1 MEKTTASASADA
13 FIDQHPEV
21 LDSNIMLTH
30 YSAGLL
36 FSDRAAGIRGAGQG
50 RYPEVLNR

>member
-1 MEKTTASASADA
+1 MEKTAASASADA